1 MLVQQQQLNLTTH
14 IRCFITLVK
23 VNERQ
28 FIAMID
34 FNATNNFMIKAF
46 VKRKEYSIQ
55 KKSNAYNLI
64 IVDEN
69 SLLDENEKVK
79 KETKL
84 LLIAIQ
90 QHHEKLIFNI
100 VEIIIHDI
108 VLEMF

>member
-46 VKRKEYSIQ
+46 VKRKEYSI
-55 KKSNAYNLI
+55 
-64 IVDEN
+64 
-69 SLLDENEKVK
+69 
-79 KETKL
+79 
-84 LLIAIQ
+84 
-90 QHHEKLIFNI
+90 
-100 VEIIIHDI
+100 
-108 VLEMF
+108 